1 MTQQAIKELF
11 DKKEAEPKRD
21 REDEVVLEI
30 REFINHFS
38 ESLPKD
44 ESELFEQLVKS
55 FLKGGFALTSYRR
68 RNESAIGKLWVTKQ
82 STILMQ
88 EPNKFLRVL
97 NSLDLLLTLGFIV
110 HGSDKT
116 KECISGIINAI
127 ANQPL
132 IKALRCVD
140 VDHVECW
147 LLMNL
152 IFAHFEDREISKL
165 TKSGYFKYMPNS
177 YLGRI
182 SLRIAE
188 GRSALVNEGFI
199 TTADYG
205 NLNYLLFI
213 TPKTLSL
220 LVNPYQY
227 DEQLKIEIK
236 N

>member
-1 MTQQAIKELF
+1 
-11 DKKEAEPKRD
+11 
-21 REDEVVLEI
+21 
-30 REFINHFS
+30 
-38 ESLPKD
+38 
-44 ESELFEQLVKS
+44 
-55 FLKGGFALTSYRR
+55 
-68 RNESAIGKLWVTKQ
+68 
-82 STILMQ
+82 
-88 EPNKFLRVL
+88 
-97 NSLDLLLTLGFIV
+97 
-110 HGSDKT
+110 
-116 KECISGIINAI
+116 
-127 ANQPL
+127 
-132 IKALRCVD
+132 
-140 VDHVECW
+140 
-147 LLMNL
+147 MNL

>member
-1 MTQQAIKELF
+1 MTQQAIQELF
-11 DKKEAEPKRD
+11 DKKEAEPRRD

-44 ESELFEQLVKS
+44 ENELFKQLVIS
-55 FLKGGFALTSYRR
+55 FLRGEFAMTSHRR
-68 RNESAIGKLWVTKQ
+68 RSESVNGKLWVTKH
-82 STILMQ
+82 SISMLQ
-88 EPNKFLRVL
+88 EPNKYLRVM
-97 NSLDLLLTLGFIV
+97 NSLDLLLALGFIV
-110 HGSDKT
+110 LGSDKT
-116 KECISGIINAI
+116 KACISGIADAI

-132 IKALRCVD
+132 IIALRNSNVD
-140 VDHVECW
+140 YIECW

-152 IFAHFEDREISKL
+152 ICAHFEDREISNL
-165 TKSGYFKYMPNS
+165 SKSGYFKYMPTS

-188 GRSALVNEGFI
+188 GRCALVNEGFI

-213 TPKTLSL
+213 TPKTLNL

-227 DEQLKIEIK
+227 NEQLKIETK